1 MNNYIEVLT
10 NLLLEKNQKLSSAR
24 AKTWVELL
32 WEDFEATY
40 AKAGHE
46 YRGSEMTEKY
56 VRQFIES
63 YGENLHDFMANNPK
77 YKHLLDSEDSV
88 H

>member
-1 MNNYIEVLT
+1 MHSYIEVLT
-10 NLLLEKNQKLSSAR
+10 NLLLSKNEELSHAK

-46 YRGSEMTEKY
+46 YRGPEMTEKY
-56 VRQFIES
+56 VRQLIET
-63 YGENLHDFMANNPK
+63 YGADIHRFLAGNSK
-77 YKHLLDSEDSV
+77 YKHLFEENEPK